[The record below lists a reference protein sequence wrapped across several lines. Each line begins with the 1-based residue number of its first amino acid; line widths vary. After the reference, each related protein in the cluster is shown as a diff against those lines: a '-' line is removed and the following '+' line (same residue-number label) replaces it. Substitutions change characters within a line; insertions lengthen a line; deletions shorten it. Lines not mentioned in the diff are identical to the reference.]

1 MDCCVVGVGPG
12 GLTVQERDQSSYED
26 ACRACEIEIEVST
39 PDIQRALL
47 GKLSYMFNGKK
58 CGGRKLVSDLPSLG
72 LRRGDRLEPD
82 RRCLNPAHFEKRK
95 VPFMC
100 TFWRQHFDCRGKN
113 CDWITHRSPV
123 FDEDRTGMNPIRSLA
138 GDTLHSV
145 FLGPLQRW
153 TAAVLMRV
161 LHCNPWKTNPPSRR
175 LRLLNDLS
183 EWFNLAKIPAD
194 RQIGDITDKMLP
206 PYAADP
212 HPGGVLKLK
221 AAETSILAR
230 FALHMVRRHENL
242 VTLGTPLRLAGEALQ
257 DWLAVISTRRVRL
270 YPSEVQSL
278 VDSAVRHRVLC
289 DRAGV
294 RQQPKHHQIQHMSD
308 RSCGD
313 RRSTGI

>member
-1 MDCCVVGVGPG
+1 
-12 GLTVQERDQSSYED
+12 
-26 ACRACEIEIEVST
+26 
-39 PDIQRALL
+39 
-47 GKLSYMFNGKK
+47 
-58 CGGRKLVSDLPSLG
+58 
-72 LRRGDRLEPD
+72 
-82 RRCLNPAHFEKRK
+82 
-95 VPFMC
+95 
-100 TFWRQHFDCRGKN
+100 
-113 CDWITHRSPV
+113 
-123 FDEDRTGMNPIRSLA
+123 
-138 GDTLHSV
+138 
-145 FLGPLQRW
+145 
-153 TAAVLMRV
+153 
-161 LHCNPWKTNPPSRR
+161 
-175 LRLLNDLS
+175 
-183 EWFNLAKIPAD
+183 
-194 RQIGDITDKMLP
+194 MLP

-230 FALHMVRRHENL
+230 FALHMVRRHENV

-294 RQQPKHHQIQHMSD
+294 RQQPKHHQMQHMSD